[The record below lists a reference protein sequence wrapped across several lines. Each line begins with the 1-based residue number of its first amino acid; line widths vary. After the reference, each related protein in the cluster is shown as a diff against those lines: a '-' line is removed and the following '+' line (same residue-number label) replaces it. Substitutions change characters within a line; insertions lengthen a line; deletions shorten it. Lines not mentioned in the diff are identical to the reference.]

1 MNKHKF
7 LFLIDEIVT
16 NNIFGLIIFMPF
28 ILIYGIIKAILNKLW
43 WIIRDIKK
51 QYERTIK
58 ST

>member
-7 LFLIDEIVT
+7 LFLIDKIVT

-28 ILIYGIIKAILNKLW
+28 ILIYATIKAVLNELW
-43 WIIRDIKK
+43 WIIRDIKN

>member
-28 ILIYGIIKAILNKLW
+28 ILIYGTIKAILNKLW
-43 WIIRDIKK
+43 WIIGDIKK